1 MGNQE
6 MHAELLQLLKHGYL
20 KHHSKQSCNK
30 SVCVQENNK
39 EYQILYEAE
48 NDNRFATNYPGEE
61 TNADYEMDGTQY
73 R

>member
-1 MGNQE
+1 
-6 MHAELLQLLKHGYL
+6 
-20 KHHSKQSCNK
+20 
-30 SVCVQENNK
+30 VCVQENSK

-48 NDNRFATNYPGEE
+48 NDNRVATNYPDGE

>member
-1 MGNQE
+1 
-6 MHAELLQLLKHGYL
+6 MHAELLWLLKHGYL
-20 KHHSKQSCNK
+20 KHQSNWSCNE
-30 SVCVQENNK
+30 SVCVQENSK

-48 NDNRFATNYPGEE
+48 NDNRVATNYPDGE